1 MKLIIFDGKDKVL
14 SVYGGKNIQIFDDA
28 ISIDG
33 NELAGI
39 SEQYIVVDDDSL
51 DIKQGDKIDDVIK
64 AKDKK
69 DKVKKKKPNEEV
81 QEDLDA
87 LKLESA
93 TQLNAIAD
101 IYEMLLGGGEV

>member
-14 SVYGGKNIQIFDDA
+14 SVYEGKDIQIYDDL
-28 ISIDG
+28 INIDG

-51 DIKQGDKIDDVIK
+51 DVKQGDKIDDVIK

-69 DKVKKKKPNEEV
+69 DKVKKKKPGEEV
-81 QEDLDA
+81 QEDLEA

-101 IYEMLLGGGEV
+101 IYELLLGGGEA

>member
-14 SVYGGKNIQIFDDA
+14 SVYEGKDIQIYDDS

-39 SEQYIVVDDDSL
+39 SEQYIVLDDDSVNV
-51 DIKQGDKIDDVIK
+51 KQGDKIDDVIK
-64 AKDKK
+64 AKDQK
-69 DKVKKKKPNEEV
+69 DKRKKKKPGEEV

-87 LKLESA
+87 LKVESA

-101 IYEMLLGGGEV
+101 IYELLLGGGEV